1 MNVHEC
7 VSQQAGAHRAS
18 QRHCFLFINIYRC
31 SRDLCNWIC
40 VMTSSC
46 KCSQMWFMYGEFT
59 ELFSR
64 RAEAVTIPNPKR
76 KSCFH
81 RGCLTPVYVSPRGAG
96 RASSDLR
103 LIYKLKE
110 RVTSSLWHFLSR
122 AGSVCRSWWAAWK
135 HLMCGPAAGL
145 CQTRHANLVSV

>member
-81 RGCLTPVYVSPRGAG
+81 RGCLTPVYVSPRGG
-96 RASSDLR
+96 VLRSQVDLQAEGKSHQ
-103 LIYKLKE
+103 LS
-110 RVTSSLWHFLSR
+110 VTLPQQSWLSLQELM
-122 AGSVCRSWWAAWK
+122 GSVKTFDVWPRRRS
-135 HLMCGPAAGL
+135 LSDPSC
-145 CQTRHANLVSV
+145 